1 MNMKE
6 DEFPKAYDFK
16 TVEEKLYAF
25 WETSGMF
32 VSHSESNKPPYA
44 VIMPPPNVTGI
55 LHMGHALVN
64 TLQDILI
71 RYKRMSGF
79 EVCWVPGTDHAGIA
93 TQTIVERYLYAS
105 FGKRRVDFSREE
117 FLAHVWE
124 WKEKSESVILSQL
137 RQLGCSCDWSR
148 LRFTMEPLA
157 NRSVRKAF
165 KVLFDQ
171 GHIYQGYYLVNWDPM
186 LQTALADDEVE
197 YEERDGWL
205 YYIRYRVVNSHEE
218 IIVATT
224 RPETLLGDTAIAVS
238 PEDPRYAHL
247 LGSKV
252 YLPFVHREIPI
263 ISDISVD
270 PSFGTGAVK
279 VTPAHDKDDYR
290 IGLQH
295 QLPMVNIFTPT
306 GEINEEGERFTG
318 LSREQAREKI
328 ILELDALGLFVKKEP
343 YKLRVGVSYRSG
355 AVIEPYLSKQWF
367 IAVNHFRDSLREFVC
382 NEDIKIFPPEFTKNY
397 LSWVN
402 NLKDWCISRQL
413 WWGHRI
419 PVWHHKEDPNRKI
432 CYEGEGIPKEVAA
445 DPDSWYQDPDVLDT
459 WFSSGLWP
467 LTCLGWPDLASKDFE
482 KFYPTALL
490 VTGHDILFFW
500 VTRMVLLCSA
510 MVGKQPFSHV
520 FLHGLIFGKSYKR
533 YNALGEWTYISGE
546 EKRAYD
552 LGQAL
557 PEDVVAK
564 WEKLS
569 KSKGNV
575 IDPLEMIASY
585 GADAVRMTLCSCA
598 NRGEQIDLDY
608 RLFEEYKNFANKI
621 WNGARFITSHISQ
634 LTGDNLAQGIDTQDL
649 GLEDYVIID
658 KFNCLLRQL
667 ESAYTTYAF
676 DKMISMAYE
685 FFKNDF
691 CSTYIEIIKPV
702 LFGKRG
708 SEKSRLAKQKLL
720 LVILVNV
727 LGVLHPIAPFI
738 TDTLFAKVKNSL
750 GDLPANSSD
759 VIMGHAL
766 SMLQGDSYMYSPY
779 PKEIKIP
786 FPDHLQES
794 WSLAERLVYTI
805 RNIRGEMQLD
815 SRVSLDAFVL
825 CPSEIAI
832 DVYVPIMCAL
842 GGLSSVELLKEEPK
856 GRLYSFGV
864 VDTIRLGVFV
874 PSQHLV
880 KEKGRLEKEKKRLES
895 AIESASN
902 LLASESFR
910 TRANPDLVHAK
921 EEALKNYRVELQ
933 NILNKLASFS

>member
-1 MNMKE
+1 ME
-6 DEFPKAYDFK
+6 GDEFPKAYDPK
-16 TVEEKLYAF
+16 AVEEKLYAF
-25 WETSGMF
+25 WEESGMF
-32 VSHSESNKPPYA
+32 VAQNKSDKPPYA
-44 VIMPPPNVTGI
+44 IIMPPPNVTGI

-93 TQTIVERYLYAS
+93 TQTIVEKHLYTS
-105 FGKRRVDFSREE
+105 LGKRRIDFSREE
-117 FLAHVWE
+117 FLSHIWK
-124 WKEKSESVILSQL
+124 WKEKSETVILSQL

-157 NRSVRKAF
+157 NRAVRKAF
-165 KVLFDQ
+165 KTLFDQ
-171 GHIYQGYYLVNWDPM
+171 GYIYQGYYLINWDPV

-205 YYIRYRVVNSHEE
+205 YYIRYRVVDSEEE
-218 IIVATT
+218 IVVATT
-224 RPETLLGDTAIAVS
+224 RPETLLGDTAIVVS
-238 PEDPRYAHL
+238 PDDARYSHL
-247 LGSKV
+247 IGAKV
-252 YLPFVHREIPI
+252 HLPFVHREIPI
-263 ISDISVD
+263 LGDASVD

-290 IGLQH
+290 IGQQH

-306 GEINEEGERFTG
+306 GEINEQGGQFAG
-318 LSREQAREKI
+318 LNREQARENI
-328 ILELDALGLFVKKEP
+328 ILELEALGLFVKKEP

-355 AVIEPYLSKQWF
+355 AIVEPYLSKQWF
-367 IAVNHFRDSLREFVC
+367 VAVDPFRASLREFVHSG
-382 NEDIKIFPPEFTKNY
+382 EIQIFPSEFTKNY

-402 NLKDWCISRQL
+402 NLRDWCISRQL

-419 PVWHHKEDPNRKI
+419 PVWHHKKDPDRKI
-432 CYEGEGIPKEVAA
+432 CYDGEGIPEEVAQ

-467 LTCLGWPDLASKDFE
+467 LTCLGWPDLTSQDFE

-510 MVGKQPFSHV
+510 MVKKQPFSHV

-533 YNALGEWTYISGE
+533 YNDLGEWTYISGE
-546 EKRAYD
+546 EKHAYD
-552 LGQAL
+552 LGKPL
-557 PEDVVAK
+557 PQDVVAK

-575 IDPLEMIASY
+575 IDPLEMIDSY
-585 GADAVRMTLCSCA
+585 GADAVRMALCSCA

-621 WNGARFITSHISQ
+621 WNGARFIFSHISH
-634 LTGDNLAQGIDTQDL
+634 LTGRDLAAGVNTQYL
-649 GLEDYVIID
+649 GLEDYSILDGV
-658 KFNCLLRQL
+658 NRLLRQL

-676 DKMISMAYE
+676 DKIISLAYE

-708 SEKSRLAKQKLL
+708 CAEERLTKQKLL
-720 LVILVNV
+720 AVILVNV
-727 LGVLHPIAPFI
+727 LGVLHPVAPFI
-738 TDTLFAKVKNSL
+738 TDTLFLKLKGSL
-750 GDLPANSSD
+750 GEFPGYSSD
-759 VIMGHAL
+759 AITSHAIEI
-766 SMLQGDSYMYSPY
+766 LQADSYLCSPY

-786 FPDHLQES
+786 FPDYLQES
-794 WSLAERLVYTI
+794 WALAERLVYTI

-815 SRVSLDAFVL
+815 PRVALDAFVL
-825 CPSEIAI
+825 CPDEKIAMHSYI
-832 DVYVPIMCAL
+832 PIMCAL
-842 GGLSSVELLKEEPK
+842 GGLSSIECLQEEPK
-856 GRLYSFGV
+856 DRLYSLGV
-864 VDTIRLGVFV
+864 VDHIRLGVFV
-874 PSQHLV
+874 PAQHIA
-880 KEKGRLEKEKKRLES
+880 KEKMRLEKEKKRLEN
-895 AIESASN
+895 AIENTSN

-910 TRANPDLVHAK
+910 TRANPDLVYSK
-921 EEALKNYRVELQ
+921 EEALKNNRAELQ